1 MTCRGP
7 LGGSTAVLDGDR
19 VDVDEAVVDG
29 FEVGGSVDGGMVV
42 DAAVVVGIVSVVDVV
57 RSCVVGTTG
66 DGFEESPAQAPTTT
80 DNTSTARTRPAGD
93 CGGCR

>member
-29 FEVGGSVDGGMVV
+29 FEVGGSVDGGVV
-42 DAAVVVGIVSVVDVV
+42 VNAAVVVGGVSEVDVA
-57 RSCVVGTTG
+57 RSGLVGTTS
-66 DGFEESPAQAPTTT
+66 DDFEEDPAHAPTTT
-80 DNTSTARTRPAGD
+80 DNASTARTRPAGD